1 MKNKKLTRMS
11 VFAILLIG
19 TVGFCIQSNRQ
30 TNSQTIDEEEARK
43 AYQLLSDSLSNKSI
57 MYTDLFEEDRVAGQ
71 GESSAYA
78 IGSVDMEDYE
88 GLSVALKKNDTAC
101 YEVEVTS
108 PGVYYFKVDYK
119 PSNGAFSDYILSME
133 VNGEQQFSE
142 MNHMVLP
149 LYWKDSTK
157 FFPEDQF
164 GNQTS
169 PELDKIS
176 GWRNLFLYDS
186 NYVSARPLGIQLE
199 KGLNTITLQNLSPD
213 SLCLGKLE
221 ATADIDVISYE
232 EYKGKHKGSLAEE
245 IYMINS
251 NDYLYKNSLQACYYA
266 INNTAL
272 TPHASNK
279 KLINVVSLNTPGTEI
294 TYKIITPKDGL
305 YQMAFHYQNN
315 EKEMSVFES
324 IRIDGQVPFEELLN
338 YPFPATSDK
347 WENEVLSDEEGNPYL
362 IYLTKGQ
369 HLITLRSEIEP
380 IAKVIRYTGLI
391 SEHITQL
398 AADSIKRTNDSKTSE
413 GSINMSEYIPETT
426 DYLKA
431 YETLIRYIQY
441 ILGRYADRGNKA
453 KLVTDLNEALNAIN
467 KLQNHPG
474 KIAFYKVYLTGKNN
488 SLQKM
493 MENLAK
499 ILKEQNFSLDMM
511 YLYGKTN
518 LPKANP
524 SMISTIK
531 NSVLSKLNT
540 AASDQNTGVT
550 DQPVSGTALKED
562 ENTVMAKGYY
572 YEEDKLTYKLV
583 WNDEFE
589 YEGAPDTDKWSYD
602 VGGSGWGNN
611 ELQYYTP
618 GDNAWV
624 EDGKL
629 ILEARKAEKEE
640 KEYTSARLITKGKG
654 DWLYGRIDVR
664 AKLPKGLGT
673 WPAIWLLS
681 SGQEYGNWPA
691 SGEIDIMEHVGY
703 NQDTIHASI
712 HTQAYYH
719 SINTQKT
726 ATKYVKGVSEDFHL
740 YSLIWLPDIIKI
752 LIDGEVYFTF
762 KPTDYEE
769 NPSYREWP
777 FNKKMYLI
785 LNLAVGGNWGGAK
798 GIDSSVYPQRMEI
811 DYVRVYQSE
820 EIINLKA
827 DMD

>member
-30 TNSQTIDEEEARK
+30 TNSKTIDEEEAGK

-57 MYTDLFEEDRVAGQ
+57 MYTDLLDEDRVTGQ
-71 GESSAYA
+71 GESSAYP

-88 GLSVALKKNDTAC
+88 GLSVSLKTKETAC
-101 YEVEVTS
+101 YEVEVNY
-108 PGVYYFKVDYK
+108 PGIYYVYVDYK
-119 PSNGAFSDYILSME
+119 PSNGAFSDYVLAMK

-142 MNHMVLP
+142 MNSIVLP

-157 FFPEDQF
+157 LYPEDQY

-169 PELDKIS
+169 PELNIIRD
-176 GWRNLFLYDS
+176 WRNLPLYDS
-186 NYVSARPLGIQLE
+186 NYVSARPLEIQLK
-199 KGLNTITLQNLSPD
+199 KGMNIITLQNLSLD
-213 SLCLGKLE
+213 SLCLGQLE
-221 ATADIDVISYE
+221 AAAEIDVISYE
-232 EYKGKHKGSLAEE
+232 EYKGKHKGNLSEE
-245 IYMINS
+245 IYMVNS

-266 INNTAL
+266 VNNTAL
-272 TPHASNK
+272 TPHVSNK
-279 KLINVVSLNTPGTEI
+279 KLINVLSWNKPGTEI

-315 EKEMSVFES
+315 DKEMSVFES
-324 IRIDGQVPFEELLN
+324 IRIDGKIPFEELIN
-338 YPFPATSDK
+338 YSFPSTSDK
-347 WENEVLSDEEGNPYL
+347 WGNEVLSDEDGNPYL
-362 IYLTKGQ
+362 IYLSKGQ
-369 HLITLRSEIEP
+369 HTITLRSEIEP
-380 IAKVIRYTGLI
+380 IAKVIRYTNLI
-391 SEHITQL
+391 SEHITQFE
-398 AADSIKRTNDSKTSE
+398 ADIIKITDETKTSNR
-413 GSINMSEYIPETT
+413 SINMSEYIPETT

-441 ILGRYADRGNKA
+441 KLVNYTDKGNKA
-453 KLVTDLNEALNAIN
+453 KIVSELNKALNSIN

-474 KIAFYKVYLTGKNN
+474 EIAFYKVYLTSKNN
-488 SLQKM
+488 SLQKIT
-493 MENLAK
+493 ENLTDM
-499 ILKEQNFSLDMM
+499 LEEQNFSLDMI
-511 YLYGKTN
+511 YLYGKNN

-524 SMISTIK
+524 TIISSIK
-531 NSVLSKLNT
+531 NQILTQMNNVT
-540 AASDQNTGVT
+540 SDKHAKEGE
-550 DQPVSGTALKED
+550 QPVSGTVSKED
-562 ENTVMAKGYY
+562 ENTMMAKGYY
-572 YEEDKLTYKLV
+572 YEEEKLTYKLV

-589 YEGAPDTDKWSYD
+589 YDGVPDSDKWGYD
-602 VGGSGWGNN
+602 VGGNGWGNN

-629 ILEARKAEKEE
+629 ILEARKEDKEG

-654 DWLYGRIDVR
+654 DWLYGRIDVK

-673 WPAIWLLS
+673 WPAIWMLS

-719 SINTQKT
+719 SFNTQKT

-740 YSLIWLPDIIKI
+740 YSLIWLPDLIKI

-769 NPSYREWP
+769 NPSYKEWP
-777 FNKKMYLI
+777 FNKRMYLL

-798 GIDSSVYPQRMEI
+798 GVDASVYPQRMEV

-827 DMD
+827 NTD

>member
-78 IGSVDMEDYE
+78 IGSVDMEDDE

-176 GWRNLFLYDS
+176 GWRNLSLYDS

-221 ATADIDVISYE
+221 AAADIDVISYE

-453 KLVTDLNEALNAIN
+453 KLVTDLNKALNAIN

-474 KIAFYKVYLTGKNN
+474 EIAFYKVYLTGKNN

-562 ENTVMAKGYY
+562 ENTVMAKGYF